1 MSLLLLACEIE
12 GEEPGEWTDGA
23 ANDADGEVLD
33 GIPDHV
39 LPMHHAAELTLQ
51 SP

>member
-1 MSLLLLACEIE
+1 MMSLLLLACEFE
-12 GEEPGEWTDGA
+12 GEEPGEWADGA
-23 ANDADGEVLD
+23 ANDAD

-39 LPMHHAAELTLQ
+39 LPMNHAPELTLQ